1 MGNMT
6 EGQRLAR
13 REDFFSYYC
22 LFRNVKK
29 MEKEAFFSTM
39 VILIH
44 VPGTQGRVRTGD
56 IKLKVIERVNNGE
69 FKSKLNFWRRE

>member
-1 MGNMT
+1 MGNMI

-39 VILIH
+39 VI
-44 VPGTQGRVRTGD
+44 
-56 IKLKVIERVNNGE
+56 
-69 FKSKLNFWRRE
+69 

>member
-1 MGNMT
+1 MATEEMGNMI

-29 MEKEAFFSTM
+29 MEKEAFSAPWLYEYM
-39 VILIH
+39 CLEPREESGLEIL
-44 VPGTQGRVRTGD
+44 
-56 IKLKVIERVNNGE
+56 
-69 FKSKLNFWRRE
+69 S